1 MEWSIRAESG
11 RSRENASRASEGR
24 VGSGYPIWSLV
35 DAWYAC
41 GESDEAVRADF
52 DLSAAE
58 WAEAKAYYAAHRVE
72 IDALRTRN
80 AEETSPVVGAT
91 TLEDLFAARK
101 LHA

>member
-1 MEWSIRAESG
+1 M
-11 RSRENASRASEGR
+11 
-24 VGSGYPIWSLV
+24 GSGYPIWSLI

-58 WAEAKAYYAAHRVE
+58 WAEAKAYYAAHRAE
-72 IDALRTRN
+72 IDALRIRN
-80 AEETSPVVGAT
+80 AEETSPVPGAT